1 MDVTDLIIPRS
12 SWSPKWDDGEVPVG
26 KAEDVSIHHSV
37 TKQLPATTTTAME
50 AAQMR
55 ELESIGHSR
64 FARPEFPRSGISYNV
79 VVFPSGRAWQGVT
92 FGRRGTHTDKRNS
105 TVRSICFAGNYDVH
119 EPTRPQLA
127 TARAIIAAGRG
138 ITWNKTADV
147 FGHRD
152 IKQTAC
158 PGRNVYKHLDYLA
171 SGHDAV
177 DPAIPVTNPVKPKP
191 TPERTTVHVTMP
203 VIDLRNAESK
213 PVRGRAVS
221 MLQILLVF
229 AGYSVGRAGTDG
241 IGGEDTRAALGRFQV
256 DTRTG
261 TGTKA
266 DYVVGNKSWK
276 ELIGGWNG

>member
-12 SWSPKWDDGEVPVG
+12 SWNPKWDDGEAYVD

-55 ELESIGHSR
+55 AIEDIGHKR
-64 FARPEFPRSGISYNV
+64 FARPLFPRSGISYNV

-92 FGRRGTHTDKRNS
+92 FGRRGTHTDARNS
-105 TVRSICFAGNYDVH
+105 TVRSICFAGNYDIY
-119 EPTRPQLA
+119 EPTRAQLA

-138 ITWNKTADV
+138 DTWNKTADV

-158 PGRNVYKHLDYLA
+158 PGRNVYKHLEFLA
-171 SGHDAV
+171 SGHDDV
-177 DPAIPVTNPVKPKP
+177 PATPVTNPVKPKP
-191 TPERTTVHVTMP
+191 KPERVTVNVTMP
-203 VIDLRNAESK
+203 VIDLRNAESR

-221 MLQILLVF
+221 MLQILLIF

-241 IGGEDTRAALGRFQV
+241 IGGKDTRAALGRFQV

-266 DYVVGNKSWK
+266 DYVVGEKSWK